1 MVYQFELEKFMV
13 TPPNIEQQ
21 VIEFFKKE
29 LPLVTT
35 ITFKKIPVEVDS
47 ALQNNFVFEDISDV
61 TDAYFKA
68 FNVNYDN
75 FYWGDYFP
83 WKEKELFSRKEPIQY
98 KKPLTIRMFAE
109 SAKVCH
115 WLYD

>member
-1 MVYQFELEKFMV
+1 ML
-13 TPPNIEQQ
+13 NSRLSS
-21 VIEFFKKE
+21 FFKKE

-47 ALQNNFVFEDISDV
+47 ALQNNFVFEDISDA

-75 FYWGDYFP
+75 FYWSNYFP
-83 WKEKELFSRKEPIQY
+83 WKEKGLFSRKEPIQN

-109 SAKVCH
+109 SAKAGR

>member
-1 MVYQFELEKFMV
+1 MV

-47 ALQNNFVFEDISDV
+47 VLQNNFGFEDISDA

-68 FNVNYDN
+68 FNVTYDN
-75 FYWGDYFP
+75 FYWSNYFP
-83 WKEKELFSRKEPIQY
+83 WKEKGLFSRKEPIQN

-109 SAKVCH
+109 SAKAGR